1 MSEKRMITLLLI
13 EDEEFDVRRVRN
25 TIAPFSHR
33 IQIKEVTAAGRSAL
47 ALLAEK
53 KDFFDVVIMDF
64 QIAGGPTGESLI
76 SAIKKLDATL
86 PIIVVTKMTMNV
98 ADYQFAERLMQA
110 GAFWYCTKYPGD
122 IEAYIYQPT
131 DFILSILNAY
141 QQRVLAKE
149 QDRAHQKI
157 SRNIDAILAQ
167 KPILGSSPL
176 MQTLR
181 EKIHKYAGAAAPVL
195 ITGPSGTGKE
205 NAAYHLHYHSPRR
218 FESLVVIN
226 CGALPEHL
234 VESELFGYEKGAFTG
249 ADSNKSGLFEVANHG
264 SIFLDEINELPLTAQ
279 AKLLRVLQEGEIDKI
294 GRKGEIRVDVRV
306 LAATNKSLKQ
316 EVEAKRF
323 RADLYYRLNVVEL
336 TMPPLRSHKEDVAE
350 LLDYFIRQFCA
361 ETTREPME
369 VTAEAR
375 ALLREYDWPG
385 NIREL
390 KSIVRRLLLNGDAV
404 LDAEQVRLAL
414 GQMPEDGSVN
424 DAGFFDFERQRTLLP
439 LRQMERLLRE
449 EYFRFVRD
457 RSISDTEAA
466 KKLGLAPS
474 NYYRMCKE
482 LGLK

>member
-1 MSEKRMITLLLI
+1 MPEKSMINLLLI

-25 TIAPFSHR
+25 TIAPFAHR
-33 IQIKEVTAAGRSAL
+33 IQIKEVTASGRSAL
-47 ALLAEK
+47 ARLAEK
-53 KDFFDVVIMDF
+53 RDFFDVVIMDF

-98 ADYQFAERLMQA
+98 ADYQFAERLLQA
-110 GAFWYCTKYPGD
+110 GAYWYCTKYPGD

-141 QQRVLAKE
+141 QQRALAKE

-157 SRNIDAILAQ
+157 SRNIETILAQ
-167 KPILGSSPL
+167 KPLLGSSSL

-195 ITGPSGTGKE
+195 ITGLSGTGKE

-218 FESLVVIN
+218 FENLVVIN

-249 ADSNKSGLFEVANHG
+249 ADSNKPGLFEVANHG
-264 SIFLDEINELPLTAQ
+264 SIFLDEINELPPAAQ
-279 AKLLRVLQEGEIDKI
+279 AKLLRVLQEGELDKI

-306 LAATNKSLKQ
+306 LAATNKSLEQ

-323 RADLYYRLNVVEL
+323 RADLYYRLNVVGL
-336 TMPPLRSHKEDVAE
+336 AMPPLKSHKEDIAE
-350 LLDYFIRQFCA
+350 LFAHFFQHFCTEMA
-361 ETTREPME
+361 SAPPH
-369 VTAEAR
+369 VTAEAL

-404 LDAEQVRLAL
+404 IDTEQVRLAL
-414 GQMPEDGSVN
+414 GQAPQDNAVHH
-424 DAGFFDFERQRTLLP
+424 AGYFAFERQRTLLP

-449 EYFRFVRD
+449 EYFRFVRND
-457 RSISDTEAA
+457 SSSDADAA

>member
-1 MSEKRMITLLLI
+1 MPEKSMINLLLI

-25 TIAPFSHR
+25 TIAPFAHR
-33 IQIKEVTAAGRSAL
+33 MQIKEVTASGRSAL
-47 ALLAEK
+47 ALLVEK
-53 KDFFDVVIMDF
+53 EDFFDVVIMDF

-76 SAIKKLDATL
+76 SAIKKVDATL

-110 GAFWYCTKYPGD
+110 GAYWYCTKYPGD

-131 DFILSILNAY
+131 DFILSIINAY
-141 QQRVLAKE
+141 QQRALAKE
-149 QDRAHQKI
+149 QDRVHQKI
-157 SRNIDAILAQ
+157 SRNIEATLAR
-167 KPILGSSPL
+167 KPILGSSLL
-176 MQTLR
+176 MQALR
-181 EKIHKYAGAAAPVL
+181 EKIHKYAGAAVPVL

-205 NAAYHLHYHSPRR
+205 NAAYHLHYHSPRK
-218 FESLVVIN
+218 FENFVVIN
-226 CGALPEHL
+226 CGALPEQL

-249 ADSNKSGLFEVANHG
+249 ADSNKPGLFEVANHG
-264 SIFLDEINELPLTAQ
+264 SIFLDEINELPLAAQ
-279 AKLLRVLQEGEIDKI
+279 ATLLRVLQEGEIDKI

-306 LAATNKSLKQ
+306 LAATNKALKQ

-336 TMPPLRSHKEDVAE
+336 TMPPLKSHKEDIAE

-361 ETTREPME
+361 EMTREPVE
-369 VTAEAR
+369 VTTEAR
-375 ALLREYDWPG
+375 MLLREYDWPG

-390 KSIVRRLLLNGDAV
+390 KSILRRLLLNGDAV
-404 LDAEQVRLAL
+404 IEAEQVQLTL
-414 GQMPEDGSVN
+414 GQMPEGRSVLPV
-424 DAGFFDFERQRTLLP
+424 GFFDFERQRTLLP

-449 EYFRFVRD
+449 EYLNFVRNG
-457 RSISDTEAA
+457 SASDAEAA